1 MQKIGITYD
10 CNISHS
16 PRYNAV
22 YANSPRPLSGLFFR
36 VIPLKAPRRISRLTS
51 ANGFGI
57 IKKTMTAGGYMK
69 KEYLLSGLILSLLTF
84 VIFLIATVNEDISN
98 RVVFLVVFPIITFA
112 LSFPGALFSK
122 QIIRIGDKIS
132 KKAFRT
138 LFYLA
143 MPLVSIGL
151 FCGTAALIYYLDDM
165 FPAEGE
171 FNAILGRGLLV
182 VFVLITV
189 FIVFL
194 LPSVQTLIVL
204 LIKALQKRD
213 D

>member
-1 MQKIGITYD
+1 
-10 CNISHS
+10 
-16 PRYNAV
+16 
-22 YANSPRPLSGLFFR
+22 
-36 VIPLKAPRRISRLTS
+36 
-51 ANGFGI
+51 
-57 IKKTMTAGGYMK
+57 MK
-69 KEYLLSGLILSLLTF
+69 KEYLLSGVILSLLTF
-84 VIFLIATVNEDISN
+84 VIFLIATVNEDIST
-98 RVVFLVVFPIITFA
+98 RVVSLVVFPIITFA

-132 KKAFRT
+132 KKALRAVY
-138 LFYLA
+138 YLA

-171 FNAILGRGLLV
+171 FSAVLGRGLLV

-194 LPSVQTLIVL
+194 IPSVQTLIVL